1 MRRHVHPVLVVLGLI
16 GAACG
21 RSDRDIA
28 VDAMPSP
35 AAGDCA
41 EPMLMTSGDHLVLS
55 WLRHE
60 PGDEHV
66 FEFATLG
73 PDGGWSPARQIH
85 AGTGLFANWADVP
98 SVAALDNGEMLAH
111 WLAVSGPDK
120 YAYHVM
126 LARSADGVLWDAP
139 ARAHD
144 DSSDTE
150 HGFVTLQPDA
160 RGAWVIWLDGQDY
173 ATAGHDSAEMSLR
186 TRRYQDGALGG
197 EIVLDTRTCDCC
209 PTAAVHT
216 GDGVL
221 VAYRDRSDT
230 EVRDISLVRCDASGN
245 WSEPYALARDGWE
258 IAGCPVNGPA
268 LDASG
273 QQVAACWFTMAG
285 DAPAVYVAF
294 SNDGGRTFG
303 DRIRVDTGDA
313 IGRTDVVLLPSG
325 EALAVWMQSPPEGDA
340 QIMARRVTPTGR
352 MHDPFV
358 VARTSGD
365 RASGFPRA
373 ARLGDTVYFAWT
385 SAGQPSGVAVARL
398 RLPDHWR

>member
-1 MRRHVHPVLVVLGLI
+1 VLTLT
-16 GAACG
+16 GAGCS
-21 RSDRDIA
+21 RSDRDL
-28 VDAMPSP
+28 VVEAMLSP

-41 EPMLMTSGDHLVLS
+41 EPMLMTSGDRLYLS
-55 WLRHE
+55 WLRRE

-66 FEFATLG
+66 FEFATWG
-73 PDGGWSPARQIH
+73 PDGAWSPVRQIH

-98 SVAALDNGEMLAH
+98 SVAALDGGEMLAH
-111 WLAVSGPDK
+111 WLTVSGPDK

-126 LARSADGVLWDAP
+126 LSRSADGIVWDAP
-139 ARAHD
+139 TRAHD

-150 HGFVTLQPDA
+150 HGFVTLHPDA

-186 TRRYQDGALGG
+186 ARRYQDGALGS
-197 EIVLDTRTCDCC
+197 EVVLDTRTCDCC
-209 PTAAVHT
+209 PTAAVRT
-216 GDGVL
+216 DDGLL

-285 DAPAVYVAF
+285 DVPAVHVAF
-294 SNDGGRTFG
+294 SSDGGRTFG
-303 DRIRVDTGDA
+303 ERIRVDTGEA
-313 IGRTDVVLLPSG
+313 AGRTDVVLLPSG
-325 EALAVWMQSPPEGDA
+325 EALAVWLQSPPEGA
-340 QIMARRVTPTGR
+340 AHIMARRVTSTGR
-352 MHDPFV
+352 LYDPFV

-373 ARLGDTVYFAWT
+373 ARLRDTVYFAWT
-385 SAGQPSGVAVARL
+385 SAGEAASVEVARL
-398 RLPDHWR
+398 RLPAHWQ